1 MGIILIN
8 YNRGKSML
16 EDSALDNHSW
26 RGYLAQKVVTVVEDC
41 AEMHCFSLRAVV
53 TKKSEF

>member
-1 MGIILIN
+1 
-8 YNRGKSML
+8 ML
-16 EDSALDNHSW
+16 EDAALDNHSW